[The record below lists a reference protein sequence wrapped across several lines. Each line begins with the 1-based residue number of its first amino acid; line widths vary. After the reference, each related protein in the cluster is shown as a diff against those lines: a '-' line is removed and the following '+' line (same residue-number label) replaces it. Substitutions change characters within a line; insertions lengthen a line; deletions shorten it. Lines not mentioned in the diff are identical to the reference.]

1 MVRGDVDMRIAAA
14 AVLAMLASACLQGCE
29 TVKPYEKEYLLS
41 PAMDDATLWRLDAS
55 IMTSAAQAYEKL
67 GKGGPGA
74 GGGSSCPTCGG

>member
-1 MVRGDVDMRIAAA
+1 MDMKFAAA
-14 AVLAMLASACLQGCE
+14 TVLAMLAAAVLQGCE

-41 PAMDDATLWRLDAS
+41 PAMDDAAVSRLDAAVMS
-55 IMTSAAQAYEKL
+55 SAAQGYEKL